1 MSIKTAMVTGASEG
15 IGRVF
20 ARRLAGEGYRV
31 TAVARTESKL
41 QALIS
46 ELGEGHRYLV
56 ADLSRDEDIERIAE
70 ALGQE
75 HYDLL
80 VNNAG
85 VGAYGA
91 FQEADLS
98 AVRRMMR
105 LNCDAPLML
114 AQAFLRQAKSGDA
127 LINVSSMLALV
138 GFPSAAT
145 YSATKAF
152 LLNWSESLW
161 YEQKARG
168 VYVMALC
175 PGITSTNFHDASG
188 GTDQNRPPE
197 NMAQTPE
204 EVVDEAIAALKARSQ
219 CTVIPGGRNRTMAFV
234 SSRVMSRKRA
244 ISMMGGF
251 SQPH

>member
-1 MSIKTAMVTGASEG
+1 MSTKTAMVTGASEG

-20 ARRLAGEGYRV
+20 AKRLAAEGYIV

-41 QALIS
+41 QSLIA

-56 ADLSRDEDIERIAE
+56 ADLSRDEDIDRIAE
-70 ALGQE
+70 DLRKE

-85 VGAYGA
+85 VGTYGA
-91 FQEADLS
+91 FQDADL
-98 AVRRMMR
+98 AAIRKMMR

-114 AQAFLRQAKSGDA
+114 AQAFLHQSRSGDA
-127 LINVSSMLALV
+127 LINVSSMLGMV
-138 GFPSAAT
+138 PFPSSTA

-152 LLNWSESLW
+152 LLNWSEGLW
-161 YEQKARG
+161 YEQKPRG

-175 PGITSTNFHDASG
+175 PGITATNFHVASG
-188 GTDQNRPPE
+188 GTDQNKPPE

-204 EVVDEAIAALKARSQ
+204 AVVDEAMVALKSRSE
-219 CTVIPGGRNRTMAFV
+219 CTVVPGGRNRMMAFMTT
-234 SSRVMSRKRA
+234 RVMGRQRA
-244 ISMMGGF
+244 VSMMGGF
-251 SQPH
+251 VK